1 MEALLG
7 RMLQAG
13 EQPVATLPLGR
24 GVVGGAG
31 ALAVGTV
38 GLWLAQP
45 QLLGGPSVAS
55 TPLTAVGPSSCRA
68 SRFGG
73 TVVEIELDGRRV
85 RFSTPAA
92 RGDVEEFLRVLDAA
106 RG

>member
-13 EQPVATLPLGR
+13 EHPGATLPLGR
-24 GVVGGAG
+24 GVIGGAG

-38 GLWLAQP
+38 GLWLCQP

-55 TPLTAVGPSSCRA
+55 VPLSSVGPAACRT

-73 TVVEIELDGRRV
+73 VVLQVELSGRRV

-92 RGDVEEFLRVLDAA
+92 LGDVEEFLRALDAA